1 MTVDKF
7 GHHYNQKYTS
17 IALRGHVSRILGINI
32 DNDNNIDIQNKK
44 IKNLAPPSE
53 GTDAVNQSYVHS
65 QNQHLQEILKNGI
78 FNECSN
84 IREEISQLKKSQN
97 EIFKNLSQHP
107 FNSPAL
113 IHHID

>member
-53 GTDAVNQSYVHS
+53 GTDAVNHHTYIHKTST
-65 QNQHLQEILKNGI
+65 KNGI

-97 EIFKNLSQHP
+97 EIFKILSQHP

-113 IHHID
+113 IYHID